1 MPRVRYQRY
10 LVQQRH
16 ARRQIL
22 LAEDE
27 RLERV
32 QQILH
37 LIAPQHNVRVAPQ
50 HNVLQR
56 STMHCIMLRRL

>member
-1 MPRVRYQRY
+1 
-10 LVQQRH
+10 
-16 ARRQIL
+16 
-22 LAEDE
+22 
-27 RLERV
+27 V

-56 STMHCIMLRRL
+56 STIHCIMLRRL